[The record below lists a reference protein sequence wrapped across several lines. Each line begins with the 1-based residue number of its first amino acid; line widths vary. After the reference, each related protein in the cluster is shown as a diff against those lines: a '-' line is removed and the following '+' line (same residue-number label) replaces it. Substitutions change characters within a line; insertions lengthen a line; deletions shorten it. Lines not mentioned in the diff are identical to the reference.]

1 MEHTDFDGIIFA
13 DTLQDFNALR
23 HTGRVIHILCSGG
36 NMGFTF
42 QDTRYHIAAGDYV
55 ILPNATLG
63 SDFSDSGDFQGI
75 FMSLSDLFITSI
87 AIRSNYGIIG
97 HLSLLQNP
105 VMKLSFHDFRVCK
118 QAMLCIR
125 ERMEDKGHLF
135 REELLGSLLTA
146 HILDLY
152 DIHARRRE
160 AVRLSEHITFLLR
173 KFIELLYNGE
183 YIRHRSLDFYA
194 SRLCITP
201 HYLSEICKGEW
212 QTCYLL
218 DRSFYSF
225 GNHSSAMAEG
235 TLLDRDCRK
244 AEFFLS
250 ILFQP
255 ICAEKNRNIT
265 VRVSEDD
272 ISGMKMV
279 ADRNSSVYLQLFKH
293 TQIILMKN
301 TISKGW
307 LSLLIVMGILI
318 LDQIIKIAVKT
329 NMYYN
334 ESIRITDWFYIH
346 FVENPGMAF
355 GMQVIP
361 KAVQTIGRIL
371 FVFP

>member
-201 HYLSEICKGEW
+201 HYLSEICKEVSGRPATYW
-212 QTCYLL
+212 I
-218 DRSFYSF
+218 DRF
-225 GNHSSAMAEG
+225 
-235 TLLDRDCRK
+235 TLLEITRLLWHK
-244 AEFFLS
+244 ELS
-250 ILFQP
+250 LTEI
-255 ICAEKNRNIT
+255 AEKLNF
-265 VRVSEDD
+265 
-272 ISGMKMV
+272 
-279 ADRNSSVYLQLFKH
+279 SSVSWFLH
-293 TQIILMKN
+293 LMA
-301 TISKGW
+301 G
-307 LSLLIVMGILI
+307 L
-318 LDQIIKIAVKT
+318 
-329 NMYYN
+329 
-334 ESIRITDWFYIH
+334 
-346 FVENPGMAF
+346 
-355 GMQVIP
+355 
-361 KAVQTIGRIL
+361 
-371 FVFP
+371 

>member
-1 MEHTDFDGIIFA
+1 
-13 DTLQDFNALR
+13 
-23 HTGRVIHILCSGG
+23 
-36 NMGFTF
+36 MGFTF

-201 HYLSEICKGEW
+201 HYLSALEAGLGGGSADAAAVLRALNRAYDSPLSIPALCELGAQVGSDVPFCVMGGTALVEGKGELLTRLPPAPEFFVVICKPDFSVSTPELYQALDETFIEKRPDQKVMQLNLQKGD
-212 QTCYLL
+212 LL
-218 DRSFYSF
+218 GIGGSLCNVFEPVVMQKHFDINYIRSMMYTYGAYGAQMTGSGSAVFGIYDSFEYATVACTMLKDKYSQI
-225 GNHSSAMAEG
+225 
-235 TLLDRDCRK
+235 
-244 AEFFLS
+244 FL
-250 ILFQP
+250 
-255 ICAEKNRNIT
+255 AKT
-265 VRVSEDD
+265 V
-272 ISGMKMV
+272 
-279 ADRNSSVYLQLFKH
+279 
-293 TQIILMKN
+293 
-301 TISKGW
+301 
-307 LSLLIVMGILI
+307 
-318 LDQIIKIAVKT
+318 
-329 NMYYN
+329 
-334 ESIRITDWFYIH
+334 
-346 FVENPGMAF
+346 
-355 GMQVIP
+355 
-361 KAVQTIGRIL
+361 
-371 FVFP
+371 

>member
-23 HTGRVIHILCSGG
+23 HTKSHSYSLQRRQYGLYVSRHPLSHCGRRLCDSAQC
-36 NMGFTF
+36 NTW
-42 QDTRYHIAAGDYV
+42 
-55 ILPNATLG
+55 

-152 DIHARRRE
+152 DIHARRQE

-201 HYLSEICKGEW
+201 HYLSEICKEVSGRPATYW
-212 QTCYLL
+212 I
-218 DRSFYSF
+218 DRF
-225 GNHSSAMAEG
+225 
-235 TLLDRDCRK
+235 TLLEITRLLWQK
-244 AEFFLS
+244 ELS
-250 ILFQP
+250 LTEI
-255 ICAEKNRNIT
+255 AEKLNF
-265 VRVSEDD
+265 
-272 ISGMKMV
+272 
-279 ADRNSSVYLQLFKH
+279 SSVSYFSRYVQKK
-293 TQIILMKN
+293 IG
-301 TISKGW
+301 ISPSEYRKMTFR
-307 LSLLIVMGILI
+307 V
-318 LDQIIKIAVKT
+318 
-329 NMYYN
+329 
-334 ESIRITDWFYIH
+334 
-346 FVENPGMAF
+346 
-355 GMQVIP
+355 
-361 KAVQTIGRIL
+361 
-371 FVFP
+371 